1 MAIGANTGSRG
12 SGSPH
17 SGGHPAASPTR
28 PAHPAIGPSGGGG
41 PATAYGAGRSR
52 LAGGAPGLGG
62 AGDHLGASI
71 HTGGPK
77 RPAGA
82 PADPGVRHDDRAR
95 GLLRKDEPVRGLV
108 GHGRWGAPLRRFG
121 GPDHYIGHPDHWRGG
136 IRPGLVGRWPWFHP
150 GHRWPWLYRAD
161 WVEGGVPSQTV
172 MWAQACLSQLLGT
185 ELPQDGFFGPDTQQA
200 IASFQAQHNLPPGG
214 TLDDNTVSALQ
225 ATCAREQEGAY
236 GGEPGEYEEFGDTFE
251 ERDIAGVG
259 DTTKTIVRYD
269 DSYAVYAAD
278 GTRIPLPMWRGK
290 WVKFPVVVTVTLPRH
305 GVDWYT
311 AVIMPK
317 PYSGFID
324 KWTDKLFNSPALLK
338 LASQSLPRS
347 AGLAMFGVYGAIAG
361 AVIGTLFTPRDI
373 SREAKLDATLDGGK
387 RVVYWVLC
395 EFQGTN
401 PPLGSASA
409 PPLWS

>member
-1 MAIGANTGSRG
+1 
-12 SGSPH
+12 
-17 SGGHPAASPTR
+17 
-28 PAHPAIGPSGGGG
+28 
-41 PATAYGAGRSR
+41 
-52 LAGGAPGLGG
+52 
-62 AGDHLGASI
+62 
-71 HTGGPK
+71 
-77 RPAGA
+77 
-82 PADPGVRHDDRAR
+82 
-95 GLLRKDEPVRGLV
+95 
-108 GHGRWGAPLRRFG
+108 
-121 GPDHYIGHPDHWRGG
+121 
-136 IRPGLVGRWPWFHP
+136 
-150 GHRWPWLYRAD
+150 
-161 WVEGGVPSQTV
+161 
-172 MWAQACLSQLLGT
+172 MWAQACFSQLFGT

-200 IASFQAQHNLPPGG
+200 IASFQAQQNLPPSG
-214 TLDDNTVSALQ
+214 TLDDGTVRALQ
-225 ATCAREQEGAY
+225 ALCAGQEESSY
-236 GGEPGEYEEFGDTFE
+236 REPGEYQEFGDPFE
-251 ERDIAGVG
+251 ERDRAGVG

-290 WVKFPVVVTVTLPRH
+290 LVKLPVVVTVTLPRH
-305 GVDWYT
+305 RVDWYT